1 MKKFFSEFGKFISK
15 GNALDLAVGIIIG
28 GAFNKIVSSLV
39 KDIVMPLL
47 SLIFQTD
54 ITQLVWVMK
63 GTRTFDSVTGTYI
76 LSENAVVMYYGSF
89 IQTIIDFLIIAMA
102 IFVAIKLI
110 NKFKEKLDSLKEI
123 IAEKLDI
130 KEEKPAEE

>member
-63 GTRTFDSVTGTYI
+63 GTRTFDPVTGAYI

-130 KEEKPAEE
+130 EEEKQAEE

>member
-130 KEEKPAEE
+130 KEEKPTEE